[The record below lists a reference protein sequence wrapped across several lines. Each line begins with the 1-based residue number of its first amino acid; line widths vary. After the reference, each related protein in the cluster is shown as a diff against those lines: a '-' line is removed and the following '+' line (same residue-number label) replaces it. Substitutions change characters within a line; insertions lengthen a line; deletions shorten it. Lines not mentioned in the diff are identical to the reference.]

1 MAAVDGV
8 PAAAPLEQPIPNE
21 FREEWAGKI
30 REAFNLFDKERKGV
44 VIVEE
49 VGTIMRYI
57 GAYPSE
63 RGLVSEILPAM
74 QGDEPTSFVTY
85 DKFEHEMLKVLF
97 RKKWEPDSESMLL
110 DAFRVID
117 ADGKGFVSADELREL
132 LVQEGTPFRAKEIE
146 AFMNVAKD
154 SEFNRVY
161 YEDYIAMLLL

>member
-1 MAAVDGV
+1 
-8 PAAAPLEQPIPNE
+8 
-21 FREEWAGKI
+21 
-30 REAFNLFDKERKGV
+30 
-44 VIVEE
+44 
-49 VGTIMRYI
+49 
-57 GAYPSE
+57 
-63 RGLVSEILPAM
+63 
-74 QGDEPTSFVTY
+74 
-85 DKFEHEMLKVLF
+85 MLKVLF